1 MADGCY
7 NCRHPYHNMGI
18 YGCNRINPFAHILVS
33 WSLRYVIKFP
43 IKLYQI
49 LELLLTF

>member
-1 MADGCY
+1 
-7 NCRHPYHNMGI
+7 MGI
-18 YGCNRINPFAHILVS
+18 YSCNMINPFAHILVS
-33 WSLRYVIKFP
+33 WSLLSAIKFP